1 MTSFRAQKGFAIAV
15 VLVVSAAL
23 IMLTLA
29 VMQSVL
35 SMRTSS
41 NYSYYSKLAEEAAE
55 SGSIYAYACLKT
67 QTNVVVWQGKT
78 LTEATDC
85 EGNALAT
92 NIARNITGFKSL
104 LDNPS
109 DTNDRTPLQIRF
121 TIRDSDVRMTPNSY
135 DIVSNGQASRLAAN
149 GSVVR
154 AFPAKLNMS
163 VHWESDTVSQRS
175 VSGTLRTCGILSG
188 NVYCWGNNAY
198 GQLGNN
204 STVNSLVP
212 VKVFKEAG
220 VLAGKAVSD
229 MFAAQDHNCV
239 IANGEVYC
247 WGRNN
252 RGQLGDGT
260 TTNRW
265 KPIKVG
271 GALAG
276 KTVTAVG
283 GTSWGSCAIADGKI
297 YCWGNNSHGTVGA
310 NTTTSQYATPTL
322 VATAAD
328 GVTNGLPSNYT
339 ATSLTSGSRSANM
352 CAIADG
358 KAYCWGPNKAGQI
371 GNNTAP
377 GNTIYRAPVAVYSS
391 GVLSGKVVTA
401 ITQDGYSDVDGSTPP
416 PHAHVCVVATNTNG
430 SNGWVYCWG
439 ENESGQLGNNSTTD
453 TRLPVAVSN
462 GAMSGK
468 TIVDVA
474 AGLAHNCA
482 LTSDGKVYCWGLNS
496 SGQLGD
502 NTTTTRRTP
511 VAVYEEDHA
520 LRNAIVTTIGA
531 GANRGCATANNKAF
545 CWGLN
550 TDGQIGDGTLTNRR
564 KPTES
569 IFLRPT
575 DNKYIY

>member
-1 MTSFRAQKGFAIAV
+1 MTSLHTQKGFAIPV

-35 SMRTSS
+35 SMRTAS

-78 LTEATDC
+78 LAETTDC
-85 EGNALAT
+85 EGNALAV
-92 NIARNITGFKSL
+92 NVARNITSFKSL

-121 TIRDSDVRMTPNSY
+121 AIRDSDVTMTPNSY
-135 DIVSNGQASRLAAN
+135 DIVSSGQASRLTAN
-149 GSVVR
+149 GGVFQT
-154 AFPAKLNMS
+154 FPAKLNMS

-175 VSGTLRTCGILSG
+175 VSGTSRTCGILSS
-188 NVYCWGNNAY
+188 NVYCWGNNGY

-204 STVNSLVP
+204 STTNSLVP

-229 MFAAQDHNCV
+229 MFAAQDHNCA
-239 IANGEVYC
+239 IADGEVYC

-252 RGQLGDGT
+252 YGQLGDGT
-260 TTNRW
+260 TTNRP
-265 KPIKVG
+265 KPVKVG

-283 GTSWGSCAIADGKI
+283 GTSYTSCAIAGGKI
-297 YCWGNNSHGTVGA
+297 YCWGHNAFGAVGV
-310 NTTTSQYATPTL
+310 NTTTTSYTTPTL
-322 VATAAD
+322 VATIS
-328 GVTNGLPSNYT
+328 GGLPSNYT
-339 ATSLTSGSRSANM
+339 ATALTSGSRSTTM
-352 CAIADG
+352 CAIANG
-358 KAYCWGPNKAGQI
+358 KAYCWGPNNVGQI
-371 GNNTAP
+371 GNNTTP
-377 GNTIYRAPVAVYSS
+377 GSTIYRAPTAVYTG
-391 GVLSGKVVTA
+391 GVLNNKVITA
-401 ITQDGYSDVDGSTPP
+401 IAQDGYSEVANTPAPP
-416 PHAHVCVVATNTNG
+416 PYPHVCVVATNTNG
-430 SNGWVYCWG
+430 SGGWVYCWG
-439 ENESGQLGNNSTTD
+439 ENNSSQLGNGSTTD
-453 TRLPVAVSN
+453 ARAPVAVSN
-462 GAMSGK
+462 GAMTGK

-474 AGLAHNCA
+474 AGISHNCA
-482 LTSDGKVYCWGLNS
+482 LTSDGKAFCWGLNS
-496 SGQLGD
+496 SGQVGD
-502 NTTTTRRTP
+502 NTSSNTRSTP
-511 VAVYEEDHA
+511 VAVYEEAGA
-520 LRNAIVTTIGA
+520 LLNVTVTTIGA

-550 TDGQIGDGTLTNRR
+550 SDGQIGDGTTTNRR

-569 IFLRPT
+569 IFLRPS